1 MTATTGVLAATSS
14 PLLMTIGFVIWDKE
28 WKGSAFAL
36 NMFKGSLASVGF
48 LLLSVATRLDSPF
61 SSTVWNPTD
70 VNYLVLSAVIGI
82 LIGDA
87 AWLEALRIIGAR
99 RVILVDT
106 LKPFLSALLGYFL
119 LDESLNAW
127 AYVGMVLTVVGVT
140 VVSLEKDK
148 GEASADVKG
157 ETEAEVPADKVKWRD
172 GVKLGYFWAALN
184 VILDCY
190 GSVLT
195 KQYGAAFTTWEIG
208 LIRFGSAS
216 GIMILMSMSFIA
228 GGKLSRREGEE
239 LPVHVSMSLM
249 EKGAKAGVGAGAGAS
264 ADAVEGETGDEEE
277 KQTDREWFKFP
288 VMTLKAYLRIAL
300 GVLLVTFICSA
311 LRNYALFE
319 ISLAMALTLGGIGP
333 IYSLPIVWYVKNEI
347 VTRKAVFFT
356 FVSVVGI
363 AVLCLLGMND
373 SENEE

>member
-1 MTATTGVLAATSS
+1 MTATTGVLAAVSS

-48 LLLSVATRLDSPF
+48 LLLSIITRLDAPF
-61 SSTVWNPTD
+61 NSDVWKLTD

-106 LKPFLSALLGYFL
+106 LKPFLSALLGYFIL
-119 LDESLNAW
+119 GEHLNAW
-127 AYVGMVLTVVGVT
+127 AYVGMVLTVLGVT

-148 GEASADVKG
+148 GTATADVEG
-157 ETEAEVPADKVKWRD
+157 EGGGSSSSSKVVEEKKVHWRD
-172 GVKLGYFWAALN
+172 GVQLGYFWATLN
-184 VILDCY
+184 VVLDCY

-216 GIMILMSMSFIA
+216 GIMIFMSASFLA
-228 GGKLSRREGEE
+228 REFLLARR
-239 LPVHVSMSLM
+239 
-249 EKGAKAGVGAGAGAS
+249 
-264 ADAVEGETGDEEE
+264 
-277 KQTDREWFKFP
+277 
-288 VMTLKAYLRIAL
+288 
-300 GVLLVTFICSA
+300 
-311 LRNYALFE
+311 
-319 ISLAMALTLGGIGP
+319 
-333 IYSLPIVWYVKNEI
+333 
-347 VTRKAVFFT
+347 
-356 FVSVVGI
+356 
-363 AVLCLLGMND
+363 
-373 SENEE
+373 